1 MKIYLALA
9 VMFCAMGM
17 DAQTV
22 TINFEQ
28 EGNGS
33 PVVEYLYDPQNVRQ
47 SPLQEGANTIT
58 PHWSVKFINND
69 WIPCYQLT
77 FFPNPAGELKDILV
91 DGITNTQYMYDYETT
106 GSFVILLEEK
116 RDWDLSIK
124 FVYDDAEEE
133 VYTHNI
139 YGNISGD
146 GTVLCEYTDAEGNP
160 VSINLNAGGNMLN
173 VMQESDGSYHMRIT
187 PQPAEG
193 LACTYLVA
201 DDYEE
206 YALLE
211 EYEEQGYADL
221 VYYDSRVTKNL
232 DVRFEEPEEYDIAVD
247 YSVYGSGSTD
257 YSYVSEATGEEVT
270 GYFALGENVF
280 DDIAFDSNY
289 SLRVTPRPAEDY
301 LVTAINLGG
310 VADEEALAE
319 YEANGYFTLTSTT
332 GREDFELEMVYEHDG
347 PIEVVKHTVILK
359 ANGEMVWELRH
370 SNVQE
375 GRQDVYRVG
384 QEDVVVELPDG
395 AFCTWNYTYDYN
407 YVVRGLLIDGVMLE
421 DYYITVDRDM
431 EISLDYVRN
440 EQYSVTMEKPT
451 VEGEAYL
458 QYQSFNQ
465 EIGDYEWLTLEEGQT
480 VSAGTRIRASIYAFV
495 DYAISEIRVNG
506 EPVVTFTR
514 EDDVYTYN
522 YETEVYDDLAIEI
535 EFYNLVSVDE
545 VSADPVEM
553 QVYAIDGRLLTTR
566 MASDVKEATQGLP
579 AGIYIV
585 NGIKVA
591 VGE

>member
-1 MKIYLALA
+1 
-9 VMFCAMGM
+9 
-17 DAQTV
+17 
-22 TINFEQ
+22 
-28 EGNGS
+28 
-33 PVVEYLYDPQNVRQ
+33 
-47 SPLQEGANTIT
+47 
-58 PHWSVKFINND
+58 
-69 WIPCYQLT
+69 
-77 FFPNPAGELKDILV
+77 
-91 DGITNTQYMYDYETT
+91 
-106 GSFVILLEEK
+106 
-116 RDWDLSIK
+116 
-124 FVYDDAEEE
+124 
-133 VYTHNI
+133 
-139 YGNISGD
+139 
-146 GTVLCEYTDAEGNP
+146 
-160 VSINLNAGGNMLN
+160 
-173 VMQESDGSYHMRIT
+173 
-187 PQPAEG
+187 
-193 LACTYLVA
+193 
-201 DDYEE
+201 
-206 YALLE
+206 
-211 EYEEQGYADL
+211 
-221 VYYDSRVTKNL
+221 
-232 DVRFEEPEEYDIAVD
+232 
-247 YSVYGSGSTD
+247 
-257 YSYVSEATGEEVT
+257 
-270 GYFALGENVF
+270 
-280 DDIAFDSNY
+280 
-289 SLRVTPRPAEDY
+289 
-301 LVTAINLGG
+301 
-310 VADEEALAE
+310 
-319 YEANGYFTLTSTT
+319 
-332 GREDFELEMVYEHDG
+332 MVYEHDG
-347 PIEVVKHTVILK
+347 PIEVVKHTVTLK

>member
-1 MKIYLALA
+1 MRKFYMKISLALA

-332 GREDFELEMVYEHDG
+332 GREDFELEMVYEH
-347 PIEVVKHTVILK
+347 TLK

-506 EPVVTFTR
+506 KPVVTFTR